1 MKRTIKP
8 LVIVEGKYDK
18 IKLENLM
25 EGLIISTEGFGI
37 FKDRQAQQTIRT
49 LAEGRGA
56 VILTDSD
63 RAGFIIRKRLHDLLA
78 GCKVYDLYIPDVFG
92 KERRKEKAGAE
103 GKLGVEGIPDKMLM
117 SLLEQIE
124 SASRDPK
131 SAITE
136 VDLYER
142 GLFGGEGSQETRRA
156 FQAWLGFP
164 SRLNKNMLLKILC
177 DMFTKEQFF
186 AQWQRFQ
193 NEKDPH

>member
-25 EGLIISTEGFGI
+25 DGLIISTEGFGI

-103 GKLGVEGIPDKMLM
+103 GKIGVEGIPDKMLM

-124 SASRDPK
+124 SASCDPK

-136 VDLYER
+136 VDLYEC

-156 FQAWLGFP
+156 FQAWLGLP
-164 SRLNKNMLLKILC
+164 GRLNKNMLLKILC

-186 AQWQRFQ
+186 AQWQQFQ